1 MKRMILSL
9 ILFWVTLSSMAQ
21 TLHVQTGT
29 VEYAFSA
36 AQTGNMLFD
45 NGSTLTIQG
54 CTFAI
59 DEIDQIFVDDQVFPD
74 NSVEITYD
82 DTKASVVIAGNVAP
96 YLDATTDGA
105 NVTIT
110 QSNDDTCGEIVY
122 SLQGESGNG
131 RFSLSGNYKTTLALH
146 DLSLTSQQGAPLDL
160 LVSKRIKLSVADG
173 TTNSLADCTDGTHKG
188 TIACKGHLE
197 LQGKGT
203 LDIAGYTAHAIYA
216 KEHVTLQD
224 CQVNILSAVKDGIN
238 CNQYLAMKSGELT
251 LSNIGDD
258 GIQVSYKD
266 ETDREAEDTGSITI
280 SGGCITAT
288 ITADAAKALK
298 ADGSVVVTGG
308 TLDLTTSGG
317 GVWDEEDTKTKA
329 SSCISA
335 DANVQIDGGTLL
347 LTSTGCGGKGISCD
361 EDLTINGGEITV
373 QTSGGLL
380 VYINGQLYTDFTG
393 NTDYI
398 GSDYKSSPKGMK
410 ADGNVTINGG
420 TIQVTASGNG
430 GEGIESK
437 AILTIHDG
445 HITVYSNDDG
455 LNSSSH
461 LYIKGGDLTIV
472 ATNNDGIDSNGDL
485 YISGGTI
492 RSFGASGAE
501 GGIDANE
508 EEHYAVYFT
517 GGSLIAAGGR
527 NSMPTATSSSQ
538 PYLSLNATLAAGD
551 TVQVKSGETL
561 LASFIVPD
569 KYGSISPGD
578 APDMVPGDRP
588 ADDPGDMPDNGA
600 GNGPGGMPDNGAG
613 NGPGGMPD
621 NGAGNGPGGPGG
633 NWGGSSSVLITCPD
647 LEAGNTYTV
656 IFGSTSSEVTAQE

>member
-9 ILFWVTLSSMAQ
+9 ILFWTTLSSMAQ

-54 CTFAI
+54 RTFAI
-59 DEIDQIFVDDQVFPD
+59 SEIDQIYVDDQVFPD
-74 NSVEITYD
+74 NTVAITYD

-96 YLDATTDGA
+96 YLDTTTEGA
-105 NVTIT
+105 YVTIT

-122 SLQGESGNG
+122 SLQGQSDNG
-131 RFSLSGNYKTTLALH
+131 GFSLSGNYKTTLVLQGV
-146 DLSLTSQQGAPLDL
+146 SLTSQLGAPLDIQIG
-160 LVSKRIKLSVADG
+160 KRIKLSVADG

-203 LDIAGYTAHAIYA
+203 LNIAGHTAHAIYA
-216 KEHVTLQD
+216 KEYITLQD

-238 CNQYLAMKSGELT
+238 CNQYFAMKSGELT
-251 LSNIGDD
+251 LSNTGDD

-266 ETDREAEDTGSITI
+266 ETDREAEDTGSIII
-280 SGGCITAT
+280 SGGSITAT

-308 TLDLTTSGG
+308 TLDLTTGGG
-317 GVWDEEDTKTKA
+317 GVWDEEDAKTKA

-398 GSDYKSSPKGMK
+398 ESDYKSSPKGMK

-420 TIQVTASGNG
+420 TIQVTALGNG

-437 AILTIHDG
+437 AILTINDG
-445 HITVYSNDDG
+445 NITVYSNDDG

-485 YISGGTI
+485 YVSGGTI

-508 EEHYAVYFT
+508 EEHYALYFT
-517 GGSLIAAGGR
+517 GGTLMAAGGR
-527 NSMPTATSSSQ
+527 NTMPTTTTSSQ
-538 PYLSLNATLAAGD
+538 PYLSLNTTFAAGD
-551 TVQVKSGETL
+551 TIQVKSGEEL
-561 LASFIVPD
+561 LGSFIVPD
-569 KYGSISPGD
+569 NYGSLSPGD
-578 APDMVPGDRP
+578 LPNGPAEGTPGDMPDVVPGDRP
-588 ADDPGDMPDNGA
+588 TGEQGDRPTG
-600 GNGPGGMPDNGAG
+600 GPGGMPG
-613 NGPGGMPD
+613 NGT
-621 NGAGNGPGGPGG
+621 GNGPGGPGG
-633 NWGGSSSVLITCPD
+633 NWGGSSSILITCPG
-647 LEAGNTYTV
+647 LETGQTYT
-656 IFGSTSSEVTAQE
+656 IICGSTSSEVTAQ